1 MGGLCEHWSVL
12 LAPGSLRRRDEAEEK
27 SLARALGGVESDGA
41 EGPEA
46 EIYGDVADLPHERGE
61 FGGEEEARDGFG
73 QISVGG
79 GIARDEPSN
88 ARQDVSVIPA
98 ENIPHKIIGRFGEL

>member
-61 FGGEEEARDGFG
+61 FGGRKKRATDL
-73 QISVGG
+73 
-79 GIARDEPSN
+79 
-88 ARQDVSVIPA
+88 
-98 ENIPHKIIGRFGEL
+98 GR